1 MRLLILPL
9 LGLACLIGIGPLAM
23 AGEHPLGPEIWFIP
37 NPNNGPPDFDALW
50 SDEAPWQ
57 DAAKKVDV
65 LSVEQSWFEW
75 ATDAQIMTV
84 FDFAKRHHMK
94 VNMDVQGITH
104 QAPPACG
111 NIEGYLWTGEFQLNA
126 ARFARMGISIDGISI
141 DGPLMDGHYITAADG
156 GCVYPVQDLV
166 ANMSQTMAPLLQMF
180 PNMWVYDIEQLPAL
194 SSNTDWLETLTQFQE
209 QLNSAMGRDLRGMFL
224 DITWDTPRYIQGMQ
238 TLRQYTRQRNMRLG
252 WYFDSTSYPQTSAQ
266 WLISAANN
274 FEFVE
279 GTLKIIPDIG
289 AITSWNVF
297 PTYNMPD
304 TFPNGLTSLIN
315 YYFKTKTNLEVS
327 FQGQGAKGRLTTLY
341 GNQPIANATI
351 NGYMPGVDWS
361 QPLPAYVIN
370 GVVPANAAYVIL
382 AYRLNMECNCAGTN
396 DVLIG
401 PMQFRETQ
409 GGSANFSYLWPPG
422 NYTFNG
428 APFYGTTVTNETVG
442 GQVVTH
448 VITTPT
454 QAFGINTGFNPVDA
468 GANFTFT
475 FPSATLG
482 TGPWYGHG
490 GFIFFDKNMN
500 GVPGGYSFPPP
511 PGELFTSTATT
522 GPDGR
527 FFLKTL
533 PRVGQGSAPVMV
545 QYSGDATHRPVTW
558 SPDQ

>member
-1 MRLLILPL
+1 MRWLILPL
-9 LGLACLIGIGPLAM
+9 LGLALSSGIGSLAT

-37 NPNNGPPDFDALW
+37 NPNGGPPDFDALW
-50 SDEAPWQ
+50 SDSAPWQ
-57 DAAKKVDV
+57 DAAQKVDV

-75 ATDAQIMTV
+75 ASDAQIQAA
-84 FDFAKRHHMK
+84 FDFAKSHHMK

-126 ARFARMGISIDGISI
+126 TRFARMGLSIDGISI
-141 DGPLMDGHYITAADG
+141 DGPLMNGHYITAAGG
-156 GCVYPVQDLV
+156 GCVYSVHDLV

-180 PNMWVYDIEQLPAL
+180 PNMWVYDIEQIPAL
-194 SSNTDWLETLTQFQE
+194 TNNADWLETLTQFQDE
-209 QLNSAMGRDLRGMFL
+209 LNRAMGRDLRGMFL
-224 DITWDTPRYIQGMQ
+224 DVTWDTPQYIQGMQ
-238 TLRQYTRQRNMRLG
+238 ALRRYTQQRNMRLG
-252 WYFDSTSYPQTSAQ
+252 WYFDASSYVQTSQQ
-266 WLISAANN
+266 WITSSANN

-327 FQGQGAKGRLTTLY
+327 FQGGGAKGRLTTLY
-341 GNQPIANATI
+341 DHRPIANATV
-351 NGYMPGVDWS
+351 NGYMPGVNWS
-361 QPLPAYVIN
+361 QPLPTYVIN
-370 GVVPANAAYVIL
+370 GVVPANAASVVL
-382 AYRLNMECNCAGTN
+382 GYRVNMECNCAGSN

-401 PMQFRETQ
+401 PMQFQETQ
-409 GGSANFSYLWPPG
+409 GGTANFSYLWPPG
-422 NYTFNG
+422 NHSYDFPPFNG
-428 APFYGTTVTNETVG
+428 SIISNETVG

-448 VITTPT
+448 ILTTPT
-454 QAFGINTGFNPVDA
+454 QAFGITTGAYPVDA
-468 GANFTFT
+468 GASYTYT

-490 GFIFFDKNMN
+490 IYIFLDRYGNAIST
-500 GVPGGYSFPPP
+500 VTFPPP
-511 PGELFTSTATT
+511 PGEVLTSTATT
-522 GPDGR
+522 RWDGR

-533 PRVGQGSAPVMV
+533 PRVGQGAMPVTV
-545 QYSGDATHRPVTW
+545 QYPGDATHRPVTW
-558 SPDQ
+558 SPNP

>member
-1 MRLLILPL
+1 
-9 LGLACLIGIGPLAM
+9 
-23 AGEHPLGPEIWFIP
+23 
-37 NPNNGPPDFDALW
+37 
-50 SDEAPWQ
+50 
-57 DAAKKVDV
+57 
-65 LSVEQSWFEW
+65 
-75 ATDAQIMTV
+75 
-84 FDFAKRHHMK
+84 
-94 VNMDVQGITH
+94 
-104 QAPPACG
+104 
-111 NIEGYLWTGEFQLNA
+111 
-126 ARFARMGISIDGISI
+126 
-141 DGPLMDGHYITAADG
+141 
-156 GCVYPVQDLV
+156 
-166 ANMSQTMAPLLQMF
+166 
-180 PNMWVYDIEQLPAL
+180 
-194 SSNTDWLETLTQFQE
+194 
-209 QLNSAMGRDLRGMFL
+209 
-224 DITWDTPRYIQGMQ
+224 
-238 TLRQYTRQRNMRLG
+238 
-252 WYFDSTSYPQTSAQ
+252 
-266 WLISAANN
+266 
-274 FEFVE
+274 
-279 GTLKIIPDIG
+279 
-289 AITSWNVF
+289 
-297 PTYNMPD
+297 
-304 TFPNGLTSLIN
+304 
-315 YYFKTKTNLEVS
+315 
-327 FQGQGAKGRLTTLY
+327 
-341 GNQPIANATI
+341 
-351 NGYMPGVDWS
+351 
-361 QPLPAYVIN
+361 VIN

-401 PMQFRETQ
+401 PMHFQETQ